1 MRFAIASA
9 LLVLVALVTRTPL
22 PVRRW
27 RPVTAAAAFGFLGF
41 NGLAFLGLRLT
52 PTSDSALIVPTTIPV
67 ATALFATLIHEQLTS
82 RKLLGFA
89 VASVGAAV
97 VIAGGQQICGG
108 IFRTPPPPAPP
119 PPRHAPSSGAL
130 PSRTAPPVPR
140 TRGPGVWPPVSLPGE
155 GEFF

>member
-9 LLVLVALVTRTPL
+9 LLVLVALITRTSL

-41 NGLAFLGLRLT
+41 NGLALLGLHLT
-52 PTSDSALIVPTTIPV
+52 PASDSALIVPTTIPA
-67 ATALFATLIHEQLTS
+67 ATALFATLIHEQPTS

-97 VIAGGQQICGG
+97 VIAGGQQIGG
-108 IFRTPPPPAPP
+108 ETSTTRLLGDLLELGSAICWAACLT
-119 PPRHAPSSGAL
+119 SS
-130 PSRTAPPVPR
+130 
-140 TRGPGVWPPVSLPGE
+140 TRK
-155 GEFF
+155 